1 MTGVSFVVP
10 VHNGGAHLAETLAS
24 IAAQA
29 DGRPMEVI
37 VVEDGSQDGSAALL
51 RSLAPVHS
59 LVVIHG
65 PRRGAAAAMNA
76 GVRLARH
83 PIICQVDQDVVLERG
98 WMTALVDA
106 LDDPS
111 VAAAQGCY
119 TTDAEGSFFARV
131 MGMDLEQRYGRLGT
145 YPDHVCTGNTAYRAA
160 ALHEVGL
167 FDDSLGYGYDNDL
180 SYRLQAAGYRLTFC
194 RDARSRHRWREG
206 LSGYL
211 DQQYGFGYGRLDVV
225 ARHPE
230 RYTGDAV
237 SPPGMMGHPLVT
249 GAAFCLVTADWIA
262 STLWGRTFGLVSV
275 GVVLL
280 LALAAERAVAGVRAW
295 RQFEDPAALAFPLVH
310 LARNMAWVTAVLVWT
325 GRRLLGRPVKPEH
338 SMTARSVAV
347 TTRTGRRRRGL
358 PDSRESPAA

>member
-29 DGRPMEVI
+29 DGRPMEII

-51 RSLAPVHS
+51 RSLATVYS
-59 LVVIHG
+59 LIVIHG

-76 GVRLARH
+76 GVRLASH

-98 WMTALVDA
+98 WMSALVEA

-131 MGMDLEQRYGRLGT
+131 MGMDLEQRYGRVGAH
-145 YPDHVCTGNTAYRAA
+145 PDHVCTGNTAYRAS

-180 SYRLQAAGYRLTFC
+180 SYRLQTAGYRLAFC

-206 LSGYL
+206 LAGYL
-211 DQQYGFGYGRLDVV
+211 EQQYGFGYGRLDVV
-225 ARHPE
+225 ARHPG
-230 RYTGDAV
+230 RYAGDEV
-237 SPPGMMGHPLVT
+237 SPPGMMGHP
-249 GAAFCLVTADWIA
+249 FVTAAALCLLAADRTA
-262 STLWGRTFGLVSV
+262 FALWGRTFGLVSV

-280 LALAAERAVAGVRAW
+280 LALAAERMVAGVRAW
-295 RQFEDPAALAFPLVH
+295 RQFDDPAALAFPLVH
-310 LARNMAWVTAVLVWT
+310 LARNVVWVMAVGVWT
-325 GRRLLGRPVKPEH
+325 TRRLLGVPIRPEH
-338 SMTARSVAV
+338 SMTARAAAGPVTRVA
-347 TTRTGRRRRGL
+347 RSR
-358 PDSRESPAA
+358 DSRESPAA

>member
-29 DGRPMEVI
+29 DGRPMEII

-51 RSLAPVHS
+51 RSLTAVYS
-59 LVVIHG
+59 LIVIDG

-76 GVRLARH
+76 GVRLATH

-98 WMTALVDA
+98 WMAALVDE
-106 LDDPS
+106 LEDPS

-119 TTDAEGSFFARV
+119 MADAEGSFFARV
-131 MGMDLEQRYGRLGT
+131 MGMDLEQRYGRLGAH
-145 YPDHVCTGNTAYRAA
+145 PDHVCTGNTAYRAA

-180 SYRLQAAGYRLTFC
+180 SYRLQTAGYRLTFC

-206 LSGYL
+206 LAGYL
-211 DQQYGFGYGRLDVV
+211 EQQYGFGYGRLDVV

-249 GAAFCLVTADWIA
+249 GAALCLLAGDRVTSAV
-262 STLWGRTFGLVSV
+262 WGQTFGLVGV

-295 RQFEDPAALAFPLVH
+295 RQFDDPAALAFPAVH
-310 LARNMAWVTAVLVWT
+310 LARNLAWVMAVGVWLA
-325 GRRLLGRPVKPEH
+325 RRLLGRPIRPEH
-338 SMTARSVAV
+338 SMTARAVAATPV
-347 TTRTGRRRRGL
+347 GRRRRGL
-358 PDSRESPAA
+358 PDGRESPAA

>member
-29 DGRPMEVI
+29 DGRPMEII

-51 RSLAPVHS
+51 RSLTAVHS
-59 LVVIHG
+59 LIVIDG

-76 GVRLARH
+76 GVRLAAH

-98 WMTALVDA
+98 WMGALVEA

-119 TTDAEGSFFARV
+119 TTDAQGSFFARV
-131 MGMDLEQRYGRLGT
+131 MGMDLEQRYGRLGAH
-145 YPDHVCTGNTAYRAA
+145 PDHVCTGNTAYRAA
-160 ALHEVGL
+160 ALHEVDL

-206 LSGYL
+206 LFGYL
-211 DQQYGFGYGRLDVV
+211 EQQYGFGYGRLDVV

-249 GAAFCLVTADWIA
+249 GAALCLLAGDRVA
-262 STLWGRTFGLVSV
+262 SALSGKTYGLVSL

-295 RQFEDPAALAFPLVH
+295 RQFDDPAALAFPAVH
-310 LARNMAWVTAVLVWT
+310 LARNVVWVMAIGVWMA
-325 GRRLLGRPVKPEH
+325 RRLLGRPIRPEH
-338 SMTARSVAV
+338 SMTARAVAMA
-347 TTRTGRRRRGL
+347 TPAGRRRRGL
-358 PDSRESPAA
+358 PDGRESPAA

>member
-29 DGRPMEVI
+29 DGRSMEII

-51 RSLAPVHS
+51 RSLASVYS
-59 LVVIHG
+59 LIVIDG

-76 GVRLARH
+76 GVRLASH
-83 PIICQVDQDVVLERG
+83 PVICQVDQDVVLERG

-119 TTDAEGSFFARV
+119 TTDAEASFFARV
-131 MGMDLEQRYGRLGT
+131 MGMDLEQRYGRLGA

-180 SYRLQAAGYRLTFC
+180 SYRLQAAGHRLAFC

-206 LSGYL
+206 LAGYL
-211 DQQYGFGYGRLDVV
+211 EQQYGFGYGRLDVV
-225 ARHPE
+225 ARHPG
-230 RYTGDAV
+230 RCAGDAV
-237 SPPGMMGHPLVT
+237 SPPGMMGHPAVT
-249 GAAFCLVTADWIA
+249 GAALLLFTADRMA
-262 STLWGRTFGLVSV
+262 FALWGRTFGLVSV
-275 GVVLL
+275 GVALL

-295 RQFEDPAALAFPLVH
+295 RQFDDPAALAFPVVH
-310 LARNMAWVTAVLVWT
+310 LARNVVWVMAVGIWT
-325 GRRLLGRPVKPEH
+325 VRRLLGRPIRPEH
-338 SMTARSVAV
+338 SMTARAATRLVHEIVANPPQR
-347 TTRTGRRRRGL
+347 RTQPR
-358 PDSRESPAA
+358 AQ

>member
-1 MTGVSFVVP
+1 MTGVSFVIP

-29 DGRPMEVI
+29 DGRPLEII

-51 RSLAPVHS
+51 RSLARVYP
-59 LVVIHG
+59 LTVIDG

-76 GVRLARH
+76 GIRLAAH
-83 PIICQVDQDVVLERG
+83 PIICQIDQDVVLERG
-98 WMTALVDA
+98 WMAGLVAA
-106 LDDPS
+106 LDDPA

-119 TTDAEGSFFARV
+119 TTDVQASFFARV
-131 MGMDLEQRYGRLGT
+131 MGMDLEQRYASVHGH
-145 YPDHVCTGNTAYRAA
+145 PDHVCTGNTAYRAS

-180 SYRLQAAGYRLTFC
+180 SYRLQAAGYRLSFC
-194 RDARSRHRWREG
+194 REARSRHRWREG

-211 DQQYGFGYGRLDVV
+211 AQQYGFGYGRLDVL
-225 ARHPE
+225 ARHPS

-249 GAAFCLVTADWIA
+249 AAALGLIVSDRVAATVV
-262 STLWGRTFGLVSV
+262 GQTFGLVSV

-280 LALAAERAVAGVRAW
+280 MALAAERAIAGVRAW
-295 RQFEDPAALAFPLVH
+295 CTFNDAAALAFPLVH
-310 LARNMAWVTAVLVWT
+310 LARNLAWVTAMVMWT
-325 GRRLLGRPVKPEH
+325 GRRVMGLPIRPEH
-338 SMTARSVAV
+338 SMTARAAV
-347 TTRTGRRRRGL
+347 MVTPDDRRRRGL
-358 PDSRESPAA
+358 PDGRESPAA